1 MVTAVK
7 PCWMASPLAVSQLL
21 GGPEQLFDVVVFDE
35 ASQVLPEDAVTSI
48 LRGRSVVVAG
58 DPNQLP
64 PTQFFAAE
72 RDEDSEPGEETEGFE
87 SILDVMLAFLPQWTL
102 DWHYR
107 SRDERLI
114 AFSNHYVY
122 DDRLVTFPS
131 ASLDDPALSHVLVA
145 QAAGSDREELSS
157 SAEVARVTQL
167 IVEHATT
174 RPDESLG
181 VIAMG
186 IRHSNRIDA
195 ELARIRRG
203 RPELDAFFD
212 AHPEEKFFIK
222 NLERVQGDE
231 RDAIIL
237 SIGYGKD
244 SSGKLPY
251 RFGPLL
257 TEGGFRRL
265 NVAVTRAKKRA
276 SLVSSFSHMDMEPG
290 RSSKRGVE
298 MLRQYL
304 QYASTG
310 GEVFGDG
317 GPSPVERNE
326 FEIQVQTAL
335 ERAGLRIAPQFGASR
350 YRIDMAVQHPDQPG
364 RCVLA
369 VECDGAT
376 YHSSPTA
383 RDRDRLRQEHL
394 EARGWRFV
402 RIWSTDW
409 FTRRDEEITR
419 VLEAYQKAVE
429 NGRPQAPN
437 VDRPSAATPGP
448 ARSSVARSARGQRPH
463 VPRNQPITEYSIRQ
477 RADLAGW
484 IRSDG
489 RLRTDEEM
497 VEAMMAELGF
507 ERRGKRIE
515 AALREAIQ
523 IGR

>member
-1 MVTAVK
+1 
-7 PCWMASPLAVSQLL
+7 
-21 GGPEQLFDVVVFDE
+21 VVIFDE
-35 ASQVLPEDAVTSI
+35 ASQVMPEDAVTSI

-72 RDEDSEPGEETEGFE
+72 RDEDETEPAEDTAGFE
-87 SILDVMLAFLPQWTL
+87 SILDVMLSFLPQWTL

-131 ASLDDPALSHVLVA
+131 ASLEDVGLSHVLVH
-145 QAAGSDREELSS
+145 QRGGGSDSEELSS
-157 SAEVARVTQL
+157 SAEVTRVVDL
-167 IVEHATT
+167 ILKHAEE

-186 IRHSNRIDA
+186 IKHSNRIDA
-195 ELARIRRG
+195 ELAKARHD
-203 RPELDAFFD
+203 RPELESFFT
-212 AHPEEKFFIK
+212 AHSEEKFFVK

-265 NVAVTRAKKRA
+265 NVAVTRAKKRVT
-276 SLVSSFSHMDMEPG
+276 LVSSFSHLDMDPG
-290 RSSKRGVE
+290 RSDKKGVE
-298 MLRQYL
+298 LLRAYIE
-304 QYASTG
+304 YASTG
-310 GEVFGDG
+310 GKVFGDG
-317 GPSPVERNE
+317 GPTALERNE
-326 FEIQVQTAL
+326 FEIQVQRAL
-335 ERAGLRIAPQFGASR
+335 ERAGLQIVPQFGVSK
-350 YRIDMAVQHPDQPG
+350 YRIDMAVQDPERPG
-364 RCVLA
+364 RSVLA
-369 VECDGAT
+369 IECDGAA
-376 YHSSPTA
+376 YHSSLTA

-409 FTRRDEEITR
+409 FTRQDEEVAR
-419 VLEAYQKAVE
+419 VLESYKRALLRVDEGSSRDPTQP
-429 NGRPQAPN
+429 RPARRSEADAN
-437 VDRPSAATPGP
+437 TADAAARGERPSL
-448 ARSSVARSARGQRPH
+448 QR
-463 VPRNQPITEYSIRQ
+463 NLPIKEYSIR
-477 RADLAGW
+477 RLAGLARW
-484 IRSDG
+484 IQADG
-489 RLRTDEEM
+489 RLRTDDEL
-497 VEAMMAELGF
+497 VEAMMAELGY
-507 ERRGKRIE
+507 ERHGRRIE
-515 AALREAIQ
+515 AALRQAIHLS
-523 IGR
+523 RSSAV